1 MKRIYEFTVNKEEI
15 VKEESVEKKKDG
27 TEVTTAKDIKKDVP
41 YKFFLR
47 RPTRAMT
54 DEAELYYGVRLAEGI
69 RAGLLTRALLEKRFE
84 NDGGTRSDEE
94 NQKYKKITDKLKKFY
109 EEQSKI
115 IDIDEKKRSSAQ
127 KKRLKELEGEVK
139 PVRRELRNLQMEED
153 SLYEETAESRARNK
167 VILWWMLHLSYAEQ
181 DAKEVEF
188 FGSGNLED
196 KLKYYDEID
205 EGEDI
210 FDIIVARKFAY
221 YVSFWFVG
229 RPNSQRE
236 FQEMVDLALKLD
248 EEEPEEPEES
258 EAKEGQKTAKTNKKE
273 EKKSAAWT

>member
-1 MKRIYEFTVNKEEI
+1 MKRIYEFTVNKEEL

-109 EEQSKI
+109 EEQSRI

-153 SLYEETAESRARNK
+153 GLYEETAESRARNK
-167 VILWWMLHLSYAEQ
+167 VILWWMLHLSHAEQ
-181 DAKEVEF
+181 DSKEVEF
-188 FGSGNLED
+188 FGSGKLED
-196 KLKYYDEID
+196 KLKYYDDID

-210 FDIIVARKFAY
+210 FDIVVARKFAY

-248 EEEPEEPEES
+248 ED
-258 EAKEGQKTAKTNKKE
+258 EGELE
-273 EKKSAAWT
+273 EKKTDEEEEKKNAA

>member
-1 MKRIYEFTVNKEEI
+1 M
-15 VKEESVEKKKDG
+15 
-27 TEVTTAKDIKKDVP
+27 
-41 YKFFLR
+41 
-47 RPTRAMT
+47 
-54 DEAELYYGVRLAEGI
+54 
-69 RAGLLTRALLEKRFE
+69 
-84 NDGGTRSDEE
+84 
-94 NQKYKKITDKLKKFY
+94 
-109 EEQSKI
+109 
-115 IDIDEKKRSSAQ
+115 
-127 KKRLKELEGEVK
+127 
-139 PVRRELRNLQMEED
+139 RRELRNLQMEED

-273 EKKSAAWT
+273 EKKSAA